1 MNLFKKRLLLFAA
14 LLAAFLLWTASLFFV
29 NVQPIGPLGSRVGLA
44 SINRFVHSLTGVN
57 MTLYTITDWLG
68 LVPIG
73 ICACFAALGLSQW
86 LRRRS
91 LKKVDRSLFIL
102 GGFYLLV
109 MAAYALFEI
118 FVVNRRPV
126 LIGGI
131 LEASY
136 PSSTTMLVL
145 CVIPTTIMQL
155 RDRVRR
161 RAARIVLTSMLTAF
175 LVFMVAGRLLSGV
188 HWFSDIIGG
197 MLLSAGLVALYRAFS
212 S

>member
-29 NVQPIGPLGSRVGLA
+29 DVQPIGPLGSRVGFA

-161 RAARIVLTSMLTAF
+161 RAVRIVLTSMLTAF

>member
-29 NVQPIGPLGSRVGLA
+29 DVQPIGPLGSRVGFA

-91 LKKVDRSLFIL
+91 LKKVDRNLFVL
-102 GGFYLLV
+102 GGFYVLV
-109 MAAYALFEI
+109 MTAYALFEVVI
-118 FVVNRRPV
+118 VNRRPV

-161 RAARIVLTSMLTAF
+161 RAVRIVLTSMLTAF